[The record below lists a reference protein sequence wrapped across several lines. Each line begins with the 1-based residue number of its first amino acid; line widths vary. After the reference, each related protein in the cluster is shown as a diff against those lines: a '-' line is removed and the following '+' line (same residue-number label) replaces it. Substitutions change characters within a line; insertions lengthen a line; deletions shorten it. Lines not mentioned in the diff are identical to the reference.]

1 MNMNDWNDDD
11 LLNMYL
17 TAYLLCLYEQTKIY
31 QSDMRI
37 HNRFL
42 VEKPLGIFVGSSVK
56 AVSKEN
62 KNQVSDVTQIL
73 LFLQDFIRNHYRVF
87 RLYPSFAQFGRWIE
101 NKEWLFCIWQLF
113 PGA

>member
-73 LFLQDFIRNHYRVF
+73 LFLQDFIRIVQ
-87 RLYPSFAQFGRWIE
+87 SFQVISVVCSVR
-101 NKEWLFCIWQLF
+101 KMD
-113 PGA
+113 